1 MLRERLER
9 LASSG
14 VCGVKD
20 VGKYSED
27 LRRLAKKTVNDR
39 EVELQSKVLR
49 ALSDPLRLKILR
61 LLMVREMC
69 ECELIVAFGLTQP
82 TASHHL
88 EVLEKAGL
96 VKSRREGKW
105 IFFKLSG
112 PSFVNFVD
120 ALASKVEPVHHASA
134 RRKRR

>member
-1 MLRERLER
+1 VLKERLER

-27 LRRLAKKTVNDR
+27 LRRLAKKTINDR
-39 EVELQSKVLR
+39 EVELQSKVLK

-61 LLMVREMC
+61 LLSVREMC
-69 ECELIVAFGLTQP
+69 ECELIVAFGLSQP

-88 EVLEKAGL
+88 EILEEAGL

-105 IFFKLSG
+105 IFFKLSN
-112 PSFVNFVD
+112 PSTMNFVD
-120 ALASKVEPVHHASA
+120 ALVSKVEPVHRVSV